1 MMILSV
7 ISAVLI
13 ILLVFL
19 WSMKRGQK
27 TVKAYVF
34 LSSIADGHTVES
46 ANELA
51 KRIDLYA
58 ASELRKKAL
67 VIVDAAFEGN
77 QLKFI
82 SHARR
87 EGFLE

>member
-1 MMILSV
+1 MILSV

-27 TVKAYVF
+27 TVKAFVF

-51 KRIDLYA
+51 KRVMLPTY
-58 ASELRKKAL
+58 
-67 VIVDAAFEGN
+67 
-77 QLKFI
+77 
-82 SHARR
+82 
-87 EGFLE
+87 